1 MADMAKV
8 RFLIGIFIILYGT
21 ASIFAVGC
29 KKQEPAKLTITIE
42 GKELSD
48 AHVYVDE
55 KYVGRLTQTIITA
68 DGEIYIDGKLAARL
82 HSHDSGHST
91 DAYTGCS
98 DPILLASGKHTIVLQ
113 KSEAQPLKV
122 VLKISSGYHLLTI
135 IPEKG
140 LVKWDQKT
148 IQIDSSNTVVDTF
161 EKNK

>member
-1 MADMAKV
+1 MMVKV
-8 RFLIGIFIILYGT
+8 LFFIGILIILYGT

-55 KYVGRLTQTIITA
+55 KHVGSLTQTIIAA
-68 DGEIYIDGKLAARL
+68 DGGVYIDGKLAARL
-82 HSHDSGHST
+82 HSLDTGHSADT
-91 DAYTGCS
+91 YTGCS
-98 DPILLASGKHTIVLQ
+98 DPILLASGKHTIVLR
-113 KSEAQPLKV
+113 KSDAQPLKV
-122 VLKISSGYHLLTI
+122 VLNITSSYHLLI
-135 IPEKG
+135 IVPEKG

-148 IQIDSSNTVVDTF
+148 IQIDSTNTVVDTF